1 MRVPAD
7 EAAEQ
12 ERRLTASRV
21 ELMLQPEEQ
30 GVGFVGCG
38 AYSHA
43 AHLVVVS
50 YRDGGGI
57 NEHQHRHNPHSPH
70 PPAHPVPFADAVPTR
85 QPSLSASGS
94 SVSSFPS
101 VPSSF
106 FFSSTAASPPHVPP
120 LKGLGETHGQ
130 LIIPELVLPATHVP
144 PQRTSNLKV
153 ELKEEKGKTVTRL
166 LVLGSRAATA
176 TTLYVD
182 NPSGW
187 VVLHLYPVLAVV

>member
-1 MRVPAD
+1 
-7 EAAEQ
+7 
-12 ERRLTASRV
+12 
-21 ELMLQPEEQ
+21 
-30 GVGFVGCG
+30 
-38 AYSHA
+38 
-43 AHLVVVS
+43 
-50 YRDGGGI
+50 
-57 NEHQHRHNPHSPH
+57 
-70 PPAHPVPFADAVPTR
+70 
-85 QPSLSASGS
+85 
-94 SVSSFPS
+94 
-101 VPSSF
+101 
-106 FFSSTAASPPHVPP
+106 VPP